1 MGRGGPRPLSSPVPP
16 SGSAERP
23 KSPIRWAEVGWERRA
38 GVWSQPSRTPSPCL
52 SGPLPATRVSS
63 TEAKPQHRHPP
74 CSHST
79 GIEARGEQGRAAG
92 PRGPRGS
99 AGFPLAPLLQGSLQ
113 SPRRAHLSCLLGLR
127 SLAVLSLAWSFTTLM
142 LLESAGCCLVECAS
156 VRVCLM
162 VWSGKAEVPL
172 CPLRAARQGHAV
184 PSCPLTARLTSAAW
198 LGGVRQGPPL

>member
-1 MGRGGPRPLSSPVPP
+1 MSSRSCPGPRLPVSPGLSLPHGSVLRRRSPSTVPP
-16 SGSAERP
+16 RVPTA
-23 KSPIRWAEVGWERRA
+23 RA
-38 GVWSQPSRTPSPCL
+38 S
-52 SGPLPATRVSS
+52 
-63 TEAKPQHRHPP
+63 
-74 CSHST
+74 
-79 GIEARGEQGRAAG
+79 RGEQGRAAG

-127 SLAVLSLAWSFTTLM
+127 SLAVLSLARSFTTLM

-162 VWSGKAEVPL
+162 VLSGKAEVPL